1 MPPSLTS
8 CIFLL
13 LTLDLQLQPR
23 SQHFIAC
30 LSVSRPPVSFHCASC
45 PASFPCFILLASSDD
60 EEKSLP
66 SGSPKSG
73 SGPLASSPTECDFV
87 GTVAILAQGTHWA
100 LAAKQ
105 AFCPCTSCMSH
116 WTLRP
121 SRGLKFCLVLSAAA
135 PLVLAFVGPQNKY
148 YIAPHNWQYKS

>member
-1 MPPSLTS
+1 MPPSLIS

-13 LTLDLQLQPR
+13 LTLDLQSCSLAASTSLPA
-23 SQHFIAC
+23 SAC
-30 LSVSRPPVSFHCASC
+30 RPPVSFHRASF
-45 PASFPCFILLASSDD
+45 PASFPCFLLLASSDD
-60 EEKSLP
+60 EERSLP

-73 SGPLASSPTECDFV
+73 SGPVASSPTECDFA
-87 GTVAILAQGTHWA
+87 GTGAILAQGTHWA

-135 PLVLAFVGPQNKY
+135 PLVLAFVGPK
-148 YIAPHNWQYKS
+148 ISIT

>member
-1 MPPSLTS
+1 MPPSVIS
-8 CIFLL
+8 CMFLV

-30 LSVSRPPVSFHCASC
+30 LCLS
-45 PASFPCFILLASSDD
+45 PACWLPLCILPCFLLLASSD

-73 SGPLASSPTECDFV
+73 SGPLASSPTECDSA
-87 GTVAILAQGTHWA
+87 GSAAILAQGTHWA

-105 AFCPCTSCMSH
+105 AFCPCTSGMSH
-116 WTLRP
+116 RTLRP